1 MRIVLRASVLVVA
14 VLLSAPALPAQDGSG
29 YLQGCQLAATSGM
42 GQEPRTGDSSEALQ
56 AGVCIGVINA
66 VVTITPV
73 LPDGIRFCA
82 PGTADVGDAIRVVDK
97 FMKEDPTR
105 KDMSFMPIVL
115 AALGKAWPCL

>member
-1 MRIVLRASVLVVA
+1 MGIVLQASVLVA
-14 VLLSAPALPAQDGSG
+14 ATLLSAPALLAHDGSG
-29 YLQGCQLAATSGM
+29 YLQGCRLAASSSV
-42 GQEPRTGDSSEALQ
+42 GQEVRAEDSSEALQ

-82 PGTADVGDAIRVVDK
+82 PPTADVGQAIRIVDK
-97 FMKEDPTR
+97 FMKEDPAR